1 VLNGYEI
8 PDRLPAEAE
17 AVLRRLTW
25 TGARAGRAPPAHWMT
40 TLRDARREGA
50 VREEVRARLRA
61 LADRARVW
69 A

>member
-17 AVLRRLTW
+17 AVLRGLEWR
-25 TGARAGRAPPAHWMT
+25 GARSGRAPPEHWFT
-40 TLRDARREGA
+40 TLRDAPRDGA
-50 VREEVRARLRA
+50 VREEVRNRLRA
-61 LADRARVW
+61 LRERARVW